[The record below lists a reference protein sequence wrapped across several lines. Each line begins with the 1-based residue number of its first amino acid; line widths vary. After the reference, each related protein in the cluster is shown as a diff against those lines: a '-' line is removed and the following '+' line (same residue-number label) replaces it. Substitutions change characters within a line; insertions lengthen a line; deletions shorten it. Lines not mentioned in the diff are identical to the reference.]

1 MGIDHIIDLDCVP
14 KQTFTTDGILLR
26 LKARERA
33 GTILKL
39 FRDNGD
45 QRPPSE
51 MGFEMVRRMSDGTEE
66 TQVVIVQDLLD
77 NAAALDPLSRHC
89 IDCPANRT
97 RQPFGCFGYIN
108 YPISRAAELWL
119 LKQLPTPQEPLSF
132 LLLNRTMTDFALSG
146 EQVSAMRTNRGVFFE
161 TDERFAK
168 TLEDTQISTDQ
179 VFEMLFLSGT
189 INPPH
194 AALLLIF
201 FGAIPRDMDANVMM
215 ALTQP
220 GTDHPVSFL
229 MNPDAAE
236 DQSIRAL
243 MGFFKALYIAY
254 QLNVTLSL
262 DV

>member
-1 MGIDHIIDLDCVP
+1 MGIDHVIDLDCTP
-14 KQTFTTDGILLR
+14 KQTISSDGILMR

-66 TQVVIVQDLLD
+66 TQIVVVQDLLD
-77 NAAALDPLSRHC
+77 NAAQLDALSKHC
-89 IDCPANRT
+89 VDCPANRL

-108 YPISRAAELWL
+108 YPISQGAELWL
-119 LKQLPTPQEPLSF
+119 LKQLPGPQEPLSF
-132 LLLNRTMTDFALSG
+132 LLLNRTMTDFALG
-146 EQVSAMRTNRGVFFE
+146 AEQVTAMRANPGVFFE
-161 TDERFAK
+161 TGERFAK
-168 TLEDTQISTDQ
+168 TLEDTQITTDQ

-189 INPPH
+189 IKPAH

-201 FGAIPRDMDANVMM
+201 FGGIPRDMDANILM

-220 GTDHPVSFL
+220 GGDRSVPFLANPV
-229 MNPDAAE
+229 AGE

-243 MGFFKALYIAY
+243 KGFLKALYIAF